1 MISKTKSTDGDQ
13 SEISKHNKIIQVGY
27 VSRRNFEVIIYLILM
42 YNQQEAN
49 VCVSSCGD
57 GWRSWQIQPL
67 CSHVV
72 SEGIIQ
78 KHHNSLV

>member
-1 MISKTKSTDGDQ
+1 LISKTKSTDGDQ

-49 VCVSSCGD
+49 VWVSSCGD
-57 GWRSWQIQPL
+57 GGRSWQIHPL

-72 SEGIIQ
+72 SEE
-78 KHHNSLV
+78 